1 MSISLLLCAA
11 DWHPLLGIAIGAAHG
26 RCSGLS
32 RTPAAKT
39 RIYDLRLSQ
48 KLRSGHQLC
57 SLCIGLNYSS
67 FLSRAWLLEDIMNI
81 ASGLLSTNCKWALKA
96 HIIGGRWA
104 SIAICKDLYT

>member
-1 MSISLLLCAA
+1 MRMDDA
-11 DWHPLLGIAIGAAHG
+11 
-26 RCSGLS
+26 RGLS
-32 RTPAAKT
+32 RTPATKM
-39 RIYDLRLSQ
+39 RIYDLRFSQ

-67 FLSRAWLLEDIMNI
+67 FLLRAWFKLLEDAMMNI
-81 ASGLLSTNCKWALKA
+81 ASGSSSTNCKRALKV